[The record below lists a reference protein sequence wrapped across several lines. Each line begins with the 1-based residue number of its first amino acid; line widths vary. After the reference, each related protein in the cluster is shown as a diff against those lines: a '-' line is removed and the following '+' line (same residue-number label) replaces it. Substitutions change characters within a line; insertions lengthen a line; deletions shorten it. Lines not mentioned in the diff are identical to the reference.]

1 MLDPQIGETMR
12 MGCLLWFI
20 VAAFLWGGGQSFYTG
35 ITNRK
40 MTTIS
45 IEELNEK
52 STKAKWLKVTGGEL
66 DVSTA
71 AYTSSLLG
79 DPKVLYIPVTIPGS
93 ENPDDPVTLLYK
105 TTEDKYLELGKEMKA
120 IDEIEDE
127 SKAMMAL
134 VALAPQLLE
143 KRDVE
148 GMVQFGI
155 ESDSGDDDIRELFDN
170 ISPDALIIE
179 PGEQPSWILGLFGL
193 IAGLAL
199 AFALLRAQ
207 RVQKVPNLQ
216 GGPPS
221 LPTNQ

>member
-1 MLDPQIGETMR
+1 

-45 IEELNEK
+45 IEELSK
-52 STKAKWLKVTGGEL
+52 QPTKAKWLRITGGEL

-71 AYTSSLLG
+71 AYTSSFLG
-79 DPKVLYIPVTIPGS
+79 DPKVLYIPVTIPGA
-93 ENPDDPVTLLYK
+93 EDADAPVSLLYK
-105 TTEDKYLELGKEMKA
+105 TTEDKYLELGKKMKA

-127 SKAMMAL
+127 NKAMMAL
-134 VALAPQLLE
+134 VELAPQLLE

-148 GMVQFGI
+148 GLVQFGI

-179 PGEQPSWILGLFGL
+179 PGEKPSWILGLFGL
-193 IAGLAL
+193 IGGLAL
-199 AFALLRAQ
+199 GYALLRAQ

-216 GGPPS
+216 AGSPVPPT
-221 LPTNQ
+221 PPAQQ